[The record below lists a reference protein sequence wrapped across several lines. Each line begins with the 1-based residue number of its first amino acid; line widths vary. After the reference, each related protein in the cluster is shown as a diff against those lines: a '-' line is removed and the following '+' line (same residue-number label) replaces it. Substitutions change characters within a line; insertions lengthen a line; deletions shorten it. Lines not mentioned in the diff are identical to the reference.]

1 MEISMSKIILLN
13 VKVLSQQDGSGW
25 LVIGLVR
32 LCLLLEFLPFLPE
45 TEIVHSW
52 LVYVIDGGGYLV
64 SIAYLRFARQKVLI

>member
-1 MEISMSKIILLN
+1 MSKIILLI

-45 TEIVHSW
+45 TEIVLSW

-64 SIAYLRFARQKVLI
+64 SI